1 MSTEHLG
8 AGLSGWPVLLGRVGG
23 NLLPPLVS
31 QLLAPGRESLV
42 LPTSMSCRRQV
53 LGSLGPCPLSWDSG
67 GGPTWRSVKQQ
78 EWKHGSARLETSLP
92 RDPILKT
99 DPTVSTKQADGR
111 REPESAASSVK
122 PWAPL
127 LLLWE
132 LSGVLC
138 TLPSALALLHEKA
151 GFSTRPPK
159 ACA

>member
-1 MSTEHLG
+1 M
-8 AGLSGWPVLLGRVGG
+8 
-23 NLLPPLVS
+23 
-31 QLLAPGRESLV
+31 
-42 LPTSMSCRRQV
+42 
-53 LGSLGPCPLSWDSG
+53 SWDSD

-78 EWKHGSARLETSLP
+78 ERKHGSGRLETSLP

-122 PWAPL
+122 PWVAL
-127 LLLWE
+127 LLLWG

-138 TLPSALALLHEKA
+138 TLLSALALLHGKA
-151 GFSTRPPK
+151 SFPTRPPK